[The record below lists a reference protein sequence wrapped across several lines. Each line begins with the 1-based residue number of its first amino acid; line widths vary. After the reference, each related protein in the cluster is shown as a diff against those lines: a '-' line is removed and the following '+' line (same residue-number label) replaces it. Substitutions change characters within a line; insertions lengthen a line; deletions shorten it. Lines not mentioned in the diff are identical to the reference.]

1 MWALRPCCRTR
12 SKSSPLIDLT
22 KSIRAIPEII
32 RYYVEHTINGRWTF
46 ADHRKVMC
54 PGSIPGDPLFLS
66 FFVPSCKRHPA
77 PNGCLYFIQNRGDT
91 MARAPDQR
99 VQQAE
104 AMFLTGKKLVEIA
117 NELNLPEGTVR
128 RWKST
133 YKWES
138 ERSESKSERSDKKAN
153 VRKEKKKAV
162 AEEVMQVIENPDL
175 TDKQRLFCVLYV
187 KCFNATKAAIKA
199 GYSSNTAMEQGYQ
212 LLHNPSV
219 REEIMRLKQ
228 HRLNRE
234 LLDEHDIFQKYMDIA
249 YSDITDYVEF
259 GREEIQA
266 MGAFG
271 PIQVEDPETGKKVPL
286 MKIVNSVR
294 FRESDM
300 VDGTIITEVKQGK
313 DGASIKLADRMKA
326 LEWIANHMDMATE
339 EQRARIAQV
348 KAQTDKLTGNNQ
360 EIEDLEEIEGGIYG
374 TSQ

>member
-1 MWALRPCCRTR
+1 
-12 SKSSPLIDLT
+12 
-22 KSIRAIPEII
+22 
-32 RYYVEHTINGRWTF
+32 
-46 ADHRKVMC
+46 
-54 PGSIPGDPLFLS
+54 
-66 FFVPSCKRHPA
+66 
-77 PNGCLYFIQNRGDT
+77 

-104 AMFLTGKKLVEIA
+104 AMFISGKKLVEIA

-138 ERSESKSERSDKKAN
+138 ERSEIKSERSEIKSERSEKKAN

-271 PIQVEDPETGKKVPL
+271 PIQVEDPETGEKVPL

-360 EIEDLEEIEGGIYG
+360 EIEDLEEIEGDIYG